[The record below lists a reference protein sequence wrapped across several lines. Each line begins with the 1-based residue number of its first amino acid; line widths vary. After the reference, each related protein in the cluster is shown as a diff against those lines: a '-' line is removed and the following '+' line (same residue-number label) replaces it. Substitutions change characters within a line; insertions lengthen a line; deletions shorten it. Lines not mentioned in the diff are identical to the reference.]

1 MAAGDVAVTLVTDA
15 TTTSIDTA
23 MTALR
28 TTGGANGTY
37 GIFVLDGKVFC
48 WGITET

>member
-1 MAAGDVAVTLVTDA
+1 MAAGDVAVTVVSNA
-15 TTTSIDTA
+15 TAATVDTA

-28 TTGGANGTY
+28 STGGANGTY